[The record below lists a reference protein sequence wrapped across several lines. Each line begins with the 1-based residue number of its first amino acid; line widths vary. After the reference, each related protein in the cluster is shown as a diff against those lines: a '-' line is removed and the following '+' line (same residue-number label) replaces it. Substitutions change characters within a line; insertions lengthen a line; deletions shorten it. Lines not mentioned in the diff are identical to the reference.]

1 MVSEAAQVRAD
12 TAGPARRPAVVTV
25 AAGLLLVM
33 ALAGILHAVYAVA
46 SLAGIAQRFRTAA
59 AGATDSDIDLV
70 VAAARAGVLT
80 TAGLGTVVAVLLA
93 LLAFG
98 IWRGSTGARVAT
110 WVVSGLGLLCGCL
123 SLGAVL
129 IQRSVP
135 VEVDPA
141 AADLIEALVSAYPS
155 GWVALSGILSA
166 AQTLGYLVVAV
177 LLALP
182 PAGSFFRRHRPAS
195 RRPQTPFPAPY
206 APRL

>member
-1 MVSEAAQVRAD
+1 MSESAQFSAD
-12 TAGPARRPAVVTV
+12 MAVPARRPAVVTA

-33 ALAGILHAVYAVA
+33 ALAGIMNAGYAVA
-46 SLAGIAQRFRTAA
+46 SLVGIVQRFRTAA
-59 AGATDSDIDLV
+59 AGVSDSDIDLM
-70 VAAARAGVLT
+70 VAAVRTGVLI

-98 IWRGSTGARVAT
+98 VWQGSAGARIAT

-129 IQRSVP
+129 LQRLVP
-135 VEVDPA
+135 VEVDPV
-141 AADLIEALVSAYPS
+141 AADRIEALVSAYPS

-182 PAGSFFRRHRPAS
+182 PAGAFFRRHRPAP
-195 RRPQTPFPAPY
+195 RRPQTPPPAPY